1 MQSKAQTVSEYLA
14 SLPVDRRAAIE
25 AVRRVIL
32 QNLDQDY
39 EEGMAYGMIGYFVP
53 HRVYPAGY
61 HCDPKLPLCYAG
73 LASQKNYMSLYLMS
87 CYGNTREEAW
97 LREQWAKAGKKL
109 DKGKACIRFKKLDD
123 LPLDVIGEAVRRV
136 PANKFIA
143 HYEAA
148 LQQRKKGSPKKTAG
162 PKRASKKAATTKV
175 KAKKTPSRSAQKKPR
190 RAK

>member
-148 LQQRKKGSPKKTAG
+148 LQKRKKGSPKKTAG

>member
-25 AVRRVIL
+25 AVRKVIL

-39 EEGMAYGMIGYFVP
+39 EEGMMYGGIGYFVP

-109 DKGKACIRFKKLDD
+109 DQGKACIRFKKLDD
-123 LPLDVIGEAVRRV
+123 LPLAVIGEAVRRV
-136 PANKFIA
+136 PANKYIA
-143 HYEAA
+143 SYEAA
-148 LQQRKKGSPKKTAG
+148 LQQRKKGSSKKTAG
-162 PKRASKKAATTKV
+162 PKHASTKAATTKV